1 MKTLF
6 IIFSLILIFNQK
18 VVFSQDLTFDSWL
31 FELKAEARKQGISN
45 DLLEKAFFDVKP
57 IERILELDKK
67 QPEFTLTV
75 TKYLHNTV
83 SKKRIVKGR
92 YLLLSNESLLNRI
105 EKKFNIP
112 GNLIIA
118 LWGIETNFGDHSGS
132 FSVISALTTLAF
144 DGRRSAFFRKELINA
159 LKILNDGHVELS
171 KMKGSWAGAMG
182 QCQFMPSTFLQYAI
196 DYNGDGKK
204 DLWGSKEDALASAA
218 NYLSKM
224 GWDSSSSWGMEVMA
238 RNMNEYD
245 YWSSVGQLKPTKSK
259 GKKRTGYKRGT
270 MKDWSASFQNLDK
283 SKIPE
288 SDIDARLL
296 VLGEGDITDNPRRF
310 FLVHKNFDVILKW
323 NRSNFFGI
331 AVGKLSDQ
339 IQYVK

>member
-18 VVFSQDLTFDSWL
+18 VAFSQDLTFDSWL

-57 IERILELDKK
+57 IERVLELDKK

-92 YLLLSNESLLNRI
+92 YLLLSNESLLNKI

-132 FSVISALTTLAF
+132 FSVISALSTLAF

-171 KMKGSWAGAMG
+171 KMKCSWAGAMG

-218 NYLSKM
+218 NYLASY
-224 GWDSSSSWGMEVMA
+224 GWADDQAWGREVRLPA
-238 RNMNEYD
+238 NLDPSLIGLEVRRFLAQWQALGLRRADGSDLPTRNMEG
-245 YWSSVGQLKPTKSK
+245 S
-259 GKKRTGYKRGT
+259 
-270 MKDWSASFQNLDK
+270 
-283 SKIPE
+283 I
-288 SDIDARLL
+288 
-296 VLGEGDITDNPRRF
+296 VLPDGEGGRA
-310 FLVHKNFDVILKW
+310 FLVYDNFRTIL
-323 NRSNFFGI
+323 
-331 AVGKLSDQ
+331 
-339 IQYVK
+339 

>member
-18 VVFSQDLTFDSWL
+18 VAFSQDLAFDSWL

-57 IERILELDKK
+57 IERVLELDKK

-75 TKYLHNTV
+75 TKYLHNVV

-238 RNMNEYD
+238 RNKNEYD

-259 GKKRTGYKRGT
+259 GEKRAGYKKGT
-270 MKDWSASFQNLDK
+270 MKDWSWLLYKNPSPRDK
-283 SKIPE
+283 E
-288 SDIDARLL
+288 
-296 VLGEGDITDNPRRF
+296 
-310 FLVHKNFDVILKW
+310 
-323 NRSNFFGI
+323 
-331 AVGKLSDQ
+331 
-339 IQYVK
+339 

>member
-6 IIFSLILIFNQK
+6 IIFSLMLIFNQK
-18 VVFSQDLTFDSWL
+18 VAFSQDLTFDSWL

-57 IERILELDKK
+57 IERVLELDKK

-182 QCQFMPSTFLQYAI
+182 QCQFMPSTFMQYAI

-218 NYLSKM
+218 NYLAKM
-224 GWDSSSSWGMEVMA
+224 GWNPESNMAYTNYGPVHMFYEVLAPNNFSIEKGMET
-238 RNMNEYD
+238 EQTLKE
-245 YWSSVGQLKPTKSK
+245 WSLKGFKT
-259 GKKRTGYKRGT
+259 
-270 MKDWSASFQNLDK
+270 LDK
-283 SKIPE
+283 TPVPPSIQK
-288 SDIDARLL
+288 AKLL
-296 VLGEGDITDNPRRF
+296 ALNSEEGKRF
-310 FLVHKNFDVILKW
+310 FLIYSDSDFNVILKW
-323 NRSNFFGI
+323 NRSNFFAI
-331 AVGKLSDQ
+331 AVGTLANK
-339 IQYVK
+339 IIRNFHFRFY

>member
-31 FELKAEARKQGISN
+31 FELKVEARKQGISN

-57 IERILELDKK
+57 IERVLELDKK

-144 DGRRSAFFRKELINA
+144 DGRRSVFFRKELINA

-224 GWDSSSSWGMEVMA
+224 GWDSSSSWGREVMA

-259 GKKRTGYKRGT
+259 GEKRTGYKRGT

-283 SKIPE
+283 STIPE

-296 VLGEGDITDNPRRF
+296 VLGEGDITDKPRRF

-339 IQYVK
+339 IQYAK